1 MTPQPT
7 PSKDFTVDSCTGA
20 SRYPGHLKPTRKLN
34 HATPHD
40 FWVQTQARLKTSVT
54 GRLPTRHPMGM
65 SLAATQVLKRWADS
79 TQILDRAGLFYI
91 VPKIH
96 KQGNP
101 GRPIIS
107 GNGHPLNAF
116 LHLLIITWNL
126 WYNHIRPTSKTRP
139 TFFTNSS
146 NLVQSTAIYSLR
158 LMFHHHIQTY
168 HITHY
173 NQCSV
178 FKRFKSLITR
188 NVMLRLYKAF
198 MLPRF
203 HCWSLIWHFC
213 CERIVIN

>member
-1 MTPQPT
+1 MIFGSKPKRGWRHLWQADYQLVTQWECHWRRPKS
-7 PSKDFTVDSCTGA
+7 SKDGPTQPKSSIGLAFSISSRKFTNKETLVAQS
-20 SRYPGHLKPTRKLN
+20 
-34 HATPHD
+34 
-40 FWVQTQARLKTSVT
+40 
-54 GRLPTRHPMGM
+54 
-65 SLAATQVLKRWADS
+65 SLAMVT
-79 TQILDRAGLFYI
+79 
-91 VPKIH
+91 
-96 KQGNP
+96 
-101 GRPIIS
+101 
-107 GNGHPLNAF
+107 PLNAF

-146 NLVQSTAIYSLR
+146 NLVQSSAIYSLR